1 MGILSFLRGAP
12 KQAPVSL
19 TDANYAAEVNQKDLP
34 VVIDVWSPGCA
45 PCRHLEPVFMDLAGR
60 YAGRVKICEMGT
72 QAAPRTSG
80 ELGVRA
86 TPTVLFVR
94 DGAVVE
100 TIVGVRSSLYFAE
113 AIEEL
118 FGVPPKPTAA

>member
-1 MGILSFLRGAP
+1 MEPLVTTDWLANEMAASDLRI
-12 KQAPVSL
+12 V
-19 TDANYAAEVNQKDLP
+19 DASRHLADTGRDAAAEYVAGH
-34 VVIDVWSPGCA
+34 IPGA
-45 PCRHLEPVFMDLAGR
+45 VFMDLAGR

-118 FGVPPKPTAA
+118 FGVPPKPVKA